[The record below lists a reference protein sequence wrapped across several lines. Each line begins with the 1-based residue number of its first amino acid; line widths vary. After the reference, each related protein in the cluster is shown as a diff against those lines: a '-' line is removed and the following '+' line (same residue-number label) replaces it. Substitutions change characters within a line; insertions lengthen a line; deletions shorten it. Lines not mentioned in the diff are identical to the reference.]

1 MCTCLASARSRGHRV
16 SVNLIGTAGA
26 PLLTNK
32 RPINSNDTFA
42 CKAFQRFG
50 ENQISRAF
58 SFFEIYNP
66 EVCPSFALLNCHDSV
81 ILNLRLQVPIGGRF
95 LPKGV
100 NLRFTTFFDYLRKA
114 RRFHFEELHTR
125 STRPAVTPSRKKP
138 ARELRQGG
146 SDYRCCIP
154 ALAGFV
160 SPQSIAP
167 DGKGISRNIDIMQ
180 PRMLSGKRS
189 GALTSHNAYVCIDA
203 VKWLSLLLLVVLFG
217 AANSCTTLVNRRDL
231 YSPEL
236 APDSLEATR

>member
-32 RPINSNDTFA
+32 RPINSNDTFV

-125 STRPAVTPSRKKP
+125 STRRRSRPTEKSPPENYGKEDQTTVAAFLP
-138 ARELRQGG
+138 WRG
-146 SDYRCCIP
+146 S
-154 ALAGFV
+154 
-160 SPQSIAP
+160 
-167 DGKGISRNIDIMQ
+167 
-180 PRMLSGKRS
+180 
-189 GALTSHNAYVCIDA
+189 
-203 VKWLSLLLLVVLFG
+203 
-217 AANSCTTLVNRRDL
+217 
-231 YSPEL
+231 
-236 APDSLEATR
+236 